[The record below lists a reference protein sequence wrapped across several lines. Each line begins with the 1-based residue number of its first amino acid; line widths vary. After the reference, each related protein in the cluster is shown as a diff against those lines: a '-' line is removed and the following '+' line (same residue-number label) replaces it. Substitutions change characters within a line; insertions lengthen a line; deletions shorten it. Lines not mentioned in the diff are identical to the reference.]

1 MSSAI
6 NVIEIIQQST
16 IAIRMNAKME
26 VISFTACNAEL
37 KMANIILTKLLKFN
51 KNYKEECLN
60 GKVWTNNSKT

>member
-26 VISFTACNAEL
+26 VINFTACNAEL

>member
-6 NVIEIIQQST
+6 NVIKIIQQST

-37 KMANIILTKLLKFN
+37 KMANIILTK
-51 KNYKEECLN
+51 
-60 GKVWTNNSKT
+60 